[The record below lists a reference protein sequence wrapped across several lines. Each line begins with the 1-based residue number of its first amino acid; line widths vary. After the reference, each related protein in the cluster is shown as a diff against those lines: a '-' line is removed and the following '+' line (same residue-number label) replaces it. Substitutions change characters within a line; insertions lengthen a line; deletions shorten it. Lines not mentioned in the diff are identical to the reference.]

1 MGKILLFG
9 GTFNPIHK
17 GHTNAVKT
25 MDKRLSF
32 DKIIVMPSKIPPHKI
47 AEDLASENDRLN
59 MCRLAF
65 SDLKKAEVSD
75 FEIKRNKVSYSY
87 YTVKHLKE
95 TYTDDEIFMAVGSDM
110 LLTFDRWFRFKAILR
125 MCSLVCVSRKDG
137 DFSQLKNKA
146 QELSYYGNVKLL
158 EAEPFEISSTQ
169 IRDMIKNDEDTS
181 CYLSENVVK
190 YIREN
195 KIYVGD
201 ECAL

>member
-17 GHTNAVKT
+17 GHVNAVRT
-25 MDKRLSF
+25 MDKKLSF

-47 AEDLASENDRLN
+47 AQDLASEHDRLE

-65 SDLKKAEVSD
+65 SDIKKAEISD

-95 TYTDDEIFMAVGSDM
+95 TYPDDEIFMAVGSDM
-110 LLTFDRWFRFKAILR
+110 LLTFDRWYRFKAILK
-125 MCSLVCVSRKDG
+125 MCSLVVVSREKG
-137 DFSQLKNKA
+137 DFSQLSEKA
-146 QELSYYGNVKLL
+146 KELSEYGKINLVA
-158 EAEPFEISSTQ
+158 AEPFEISSTE
-169 IRDMIKNDEDTS
+169 IREMLKNDEDTS
-181 CYLSENVVK
+181 CYLLENVVK

-201 ECAL
+201 DCAL